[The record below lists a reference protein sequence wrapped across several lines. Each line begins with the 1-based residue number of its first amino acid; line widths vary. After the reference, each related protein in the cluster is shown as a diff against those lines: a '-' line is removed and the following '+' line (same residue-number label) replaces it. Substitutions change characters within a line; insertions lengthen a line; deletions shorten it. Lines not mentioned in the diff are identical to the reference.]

1 MQISKNSMSVMKK
14 LVRVKRKLITP
25 KNKLQVIMEAAPHHI
40 PVVAEAPVLVAVTVA
55 AVTVVVVAVTVVD
68 GLIQESTI
76 RIKVAAATVVVKN
89 RQEVT
94 AIRCQRRWFVLNQAN
109 LLRGPSSIISTTR
122 AVD

>member
-55 AVTVVVVAVTVVD
+55 AVTVVVVTQEVD

-76 RIKVAAATVVVKN
+76 RIKAAAATVVVKN

>member
-1 MQISKNSMSVMKK
+1 MSVMKK
-14 LVRVKRKLITP
+14 LVRVKRKLIMP

-40 PVVAEAPVLVAVTVA
+40 PVVAEAPVLVAVTVV
-55 AVTVVVVAVTVVD
+55 AVTVVVVTQEVD
-68 GLIQESTI
+68 GLIQEGTI
-76 RIKVAAATVVVKN
+76 RLKAAAATVVVKN

>member
-14 LVRVKRKLITP
+14 LVRVKRKLIMP

-40 PVVAEAPVLVAVTVA
+40 PVVAEAPVLVAVTVV
-55 AVTVVVVAVTVVD
+55 AVTVVVVTQEVD
-68 GLIQESTI
+68 GLIQEGTI
-76 RIKVAAATVVVKN
+76 RLKAAAATVVVKN

>member
-40 PVVAEAPVLVAVTVA
+40 PVVAEAPVLVAVTVV
-55 AVTVVVVAVTVVD
+55 VTQEVD

-76 RIKVAAATVVVKN
+76 RIKAAAATVVVKN